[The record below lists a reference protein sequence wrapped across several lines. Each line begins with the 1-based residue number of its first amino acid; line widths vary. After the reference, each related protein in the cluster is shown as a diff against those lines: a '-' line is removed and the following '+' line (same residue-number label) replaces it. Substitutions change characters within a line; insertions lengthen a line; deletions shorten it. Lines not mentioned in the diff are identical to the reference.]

1 LKDHSG
7 TVEAL
12 DEGSMNAVIM
22 LDITAASDVIDHPIL
37 LRLLVFSFGTKKG
50 FNLIK
55 VVTHRHNSVCFSSI

>member
-1 LKDHSG
+1 MKDHSG

-37 LRLLVFSFGTKKG
+37 LRLLVFSFGTKKR
-50 FNLIK
+50 L
-55 VVTHRHNSVCFSSI
+55 